1 ALFLRDNKGSLK
13 ALHKHILTSQ
23 TYRQASDVVPEK
35 AKVDADNSLYWRAN
49 RQKLDSEQLRDTL
62 VMLSG
67 KMNGTMYGPGFMDFV
82 IEKPEH
88 SPHYQYHLHDPED
101 PSSHRRT
108 VYRFVV
114 RSQQQPFLTCL
125 DCADASMLVDRRN
138 ESVTPQQALA
148 LSNSRFA
155 LVMARHFG
163 NRMTAWN
170 KPPDETI
177 RRAYLESLGRPATA
191 EEIRLLVPLLSR
203 EGTSA
208 LARLL
213 FNLNEFTYLD

>member
-1 ALFLRDNKGSLK
+1 
-13 ALHKHILTSQ
+13 
-23 TYRQASDVVPEK
+23 
-35 AKVDADNSLYWRAN
+35 
-49 RQKLDSEQLRDTL
+49 
-62 VMLSG
+62 
-67 KMNGTMYGPGFMDFV
+67 MDFV

-101 PSSHRRT
+101 PKSHRRT

-138 ESVTPQQALA
+138 ESITPQQALA
-148 LSNSRFA
+148 LLNNRFA
-155 LVMARHFG
+155 LIMAKHFG
-163 NRMTAWN
+163 DRLAKSGAPAGSIVLKSM
-170 KPPDETI
+170 
-177 RRAYLESLGRPATA
+177 LEALGRPAT
-191 EEIRLLVPLLSR
+191 EEEVGLLSDLLTR
-203 EGTSA
+203 EGAPA

>member
-1 ALFLRDNKGSLK
+1 MLLLAG
-13 ALHKHILTSQ
+13 
-23 TYRQASDVVPEK
+23 
-35 AKVDADNSLYWRAN
+35 
-49 RQKLDSEQLRDTL
+49 KLDR
-62 VMLSG
+62 
-67 KMNGTMYGPGFMDFV
+67 TMYGPGFMDFV

-101 PSSHRRT
+101 PKSHRRT

-138 ESVTPQQALA
+138 ESITPQQALA
-148 LSNSRFA
+148 LLNNRFA
-155 LVMARHFG
+155 LVMAKHFG
-163 NRMTAWN
+163 DRISKTATQ
-170 KPPDETI
+170 KEAI
-177 RRAYLESLGRPATA
+177 VRQAMLEAFSRPATDD
-191 EEIRLLVPLLSR
+191 EVKSLTDLMTR
-203 EGTSA
+203 EGAPA

>member
-1 ALFLRDNKGSLK
+1 MLL
-13 ALHKHILTSQ
+13 
-23 TYRQASDVVPEK
+23 
-35 AKVDADNSLYWRAN
+35 
-49 RQKLDSEQLRDTL
+49 
-62 VMLSG
+62 LSG
-67 KMNGTMYGPGFMDFV
+67 KLDRTMYGPGFKDFV
-82 IEKPEH
+82 VEKPEH

-101 PSSHRRT
+101 PKSHRRT

-138 ESVTPQQALA
+138 ESITPQQALA
-148 LSNSRFA
+148 LLNSRFA

-163 NRMTAWN
+163 ERLGALDPV
-170 KPPDETI
+170 KAASQAVFE
-177 RRAYLESLGRPATA
+177 ALGRPATPDEA
-191 EEIRLLVPLLSR
+191 RLLGSLLR
-203 EGTSA
+203 NEGAPA